1 MELEY
6 KEEYVDLISHE
17 VYSHTLT
24 TGVIVSIVLA
34 LASSI
39 VLVVLLRVNSLL
51 YLFLYLLALVVL
63 PMNVIAYIVAKRLS
77 RNAKNETR
85 VFVEAV
91 EKIAQKLGSRK
102 VELLETPPPPYIGVI
117 KHGKY
122 YVVISY
128 YGFRG
133 VIVSILDPLETR
145 RVEGYVAVYLKKSR
159 ELITVTDLDDKVK
172 LRVYKLLAVLPEPL
186 EDAIVEGRFYSYEF
200 RMLVFDPD
208 KLGDYINKVF
218 QTINKMRSLEAG
230 SS

>member
-6 KEEYVDLISHE
+6 KEEYIDLISHE
-17 VYSHTLT
+17 VYSHTIT

-39 VLVVLLRVNSLL
+39 VLVVLFRISNLL

-63 PMNVIAYIVAKRLS
+63 PMNVIAYVVAKRLS

-85 VFVEAV
+85 IFVEAI

-102 VELLETPPPPYIGVI
+102 VELLETPPPPYIGII
-117 KHGKY
+117 KRGKY

-133 VIVSILDPLETR
+133 VVVSILDPLETR
-145 RVEGYVAVYLKKSR
+145 KIEGYVAIHLKKSR
-159 ELITVTDLDDKVK
+159 ELITITDLDDKVK
-172 LRVYKLLAVLPEPL
+172 LRVYRLLAVLPEPL
-186 EDAIVEGRFYSYEF
+186 EDATVEGRFYSYEF
-200 RMLVFDPD
+200 RTLSFDPD
-208 KLGDYINKVF
+208 KLSDYINKVF
-218 QTINKMRSLEAG
+218 ETISKMRRLEASG
-230 SS
+230 S